1 MEPPPPLDELRR
13 LLRAGQLRAAHV
25 GQWGWGSAGG
35 TGAAAQGQLAGL
47 ASECIGLLLGPPEGG
62 NSDTATW
69 QLDQRTSAV
78 LYAALRQLLP
88 ADPTAAVVHACACAA
103 PELAAEAAGA
113 DGEARALLER
123 LAALRPRGRFVLCAA
138 VLGDATTP
146 ALLSP
151 GGGAQPLLWG
161 PLLAAM
167 TGAPAPGDGITR
179 RERAEGVASWLA
191 SACAA
196 VRRSGAAGVRS
207 EAPAA
212 VLQRWLRQEPA
223 AGASAGAAVP
233 QTTQTRLLRQAA
245 ALAVLVDAES
255 CEAAAE
261 PWQEGPSVTALLQM
275 LSHRALRHR
284 CTLDAWAAA
293 IHALSG
299 TESCAAN
306 AASRVR
312 AVAPSLEADLI
323 ELLLSNEHGDLSG
336 AAARV
341 LTMLLA
347 AECTD
352 AVQPGATPSTQAAQ
366 HGMQTLC
373 ATLLKEVPSSRKGA
387 RAHLL
392 ARSSL
397 AHGRLCAAL
406 LPPLCKAAPPAV
418 GGLLDGLIG
427 GSAPHEGHG
436 TLGLRCAL
444 EVAWA
449 AQNAGGKAAAMA
461 LERVPIGSVED
472 ALSHADEGIRLA
484 ALKLSCR
491 VAGVSPRRNASSA
504 LCPDKLFAAMRKQL
518 RYTLYDPSRQKFGE
532 FAGALSGLLRQIRD
546 SIVPQGP
553 KPTPLK
559 RHVLAWAEQA
569 VDWCSWFRT
578 FLFRG
583 LGPGAPYWR
592 AAVYL
597 DVLAEFAT
605 LFWTPTLATNGES
618 QQRQELLGAL
628 NRECDLDVAQ
638 EELDAMLVLLEST
651 YPRLRELAFEVLLR
665 LRMPALAIR
674 HAKVC
679 DCEKLM
685 RSHELRKYD
694 AGALIH
700 RVLWLRRG
708 EGGWWQ
714 DQSRGLSKTGDAGV
728 DMYEYVESVFAH
740 STAPHG
746 SVRAL
751 RYLLEDEQKNTR
763 NEDSAECECWRDV
776 LRRVQRHGL
785 LALQQAIPRVE
796 TLGQTSVSAAADQPA
811 LLSGPTDLGTD
822 ASAADAVLEA
832 TELCRLLGTLVVI
845 TQEQTKGLSGPN
857 DLEQVLVNLLSACT
871 IMPQM
876 GALSAVAETLESVG
890 IKLLS
895 CVGCTPLLNAAT
907 ELLAKLSGRRVLRRS
922 TGISAAFLALLR
934 PMARSRQRQLQTKT
948 AEILRDLICCA
959 QSGESVARLAA
970 LDSLTLALRD
980 RDVVV
985 AAQRATVESSG
996 DTLSHALELA
1006 IRVQAEPSWGA
1017 HNSAAQLFAVVSQRL
1032 AGNGGKQ
1039 LGNDDS
1045 RSTTLGACLAGH
1057 TRLATAL
1064 VALTRLHSA
1073 EFHVLTFLS
1082 LFKPSGS
1089 TLDQS
1094 DTAYSELRAYA
1105 ERCSCSRSLRLRV
1118 AAAGALAALTPV
1130 DSTSSTLE
1138 AVVRHAV
1145 HNSCGRKSNATHG
1158 VLLQAR
1164 MLVRSARLHLPSDR
1178 FDAVSSTCSALF
1190 DLECSDPLSRQAVV
1204 DIIEECEQMG
1214 VVTQASVLY
1223 LQRLV
1228 AEVALSDQDEH
1239 VAGTSIGMHVC
1250 KRLGIAAT
1258 RSFVRMSLNS
1268 RGSNE
1273 RWMATVTRL
1282 FNHDCGELRWTSI
1295 RGVKWQ
1301 AKHRGPLS
1309 QSVALWAQ
1317 AQAIERVCAPETLA
1331 SVQKQLLRLLLLL
1344 DRDGSAPLGVAH
1356 AKLAPQLWAWCE
1368 ARVCFTT
1375 RALALQLLGLSQ
1387 DRVCDLVAKLADA
1400 ASANQP
1406 LYLRGAAAES
1416 LFQSGA
1422 LHAAMPSVRLRG
1434 WLLAS
1439 ALLQDDD
1446 VDVRERART
1455 GLTAALCARRASS
1468 QARQPSPL
1476 HVLELA
1482 WQWMG
1487 SEFGHLAQYRR
1498 HLRSVVD
1505 EVPQSPAG
1513 ADGGEEGANIFADRS
1528 VARQLAASQL
1538 REIGNAV

>member
-1 MEPPPPLDELRR
+1 M
-13 LLRAGQLRAAHV
+13 
-25 GQWGWGSAGG
+25 
-35 TGAAAQGQLAGL
+35 
-47 ASECIGLLLGPPEGG
+47 
-62 NSDTATW
+62 
-69 QLDQRTSAV
+69 
-78 LYAALRQLLP
+78 
-88 ADPTAAVVHACACAA
+88 
-103 PELAAEAAGA
+103 
-113 DGEARALLER
+113 
-123 LAALRPRGRFVLCAA
+123 
-138 VLGDATTP
+138 
-146 ALLSP
+146 
-151 GGGAQPLLWG
+151 
-161 PLLAAM
+161 
-167 TGAPAPGDGITR
+167 
-179 RERAEGVASWLA
+179 
-191 SACAA
+191 
-196 VRRSGAAGVRS
+196 
-207 EAPAA
+207 
-212 VLQRWLRQEPA
+212 
-223 AGASAGAAVP
+223 
-233 QTTQTRLLRQAA
+233 
-245 ALAVLVDAES
+245 
-255 CEAAAE
+255 
-261 PWQEGPSVTALLQM
+261 
-275 LSHRALRHR
+275 
-284 CTLDAWAAA
+284 
-293 IHALSG
+293 
-299 TESCAAN
+299 
-306 AASRVR
+306 
-312 AVAPSLEADLI
+312 
-323 ELLLSNEHGDLSG
+323 
-336 AAARV
+336 
-341 LTMLLA
+341 
-347 AECTD
+347 
-352 AVQPGATPSTQAAQ
+352 
-366 HGMQTLC
+366 
-373 ATLLKEVPSSRKGA
+373 
-387 RAHLL
+387 
-392 ARSSL
+392 
-397 AHGRLCAAL
+397 
-406 LPPLCKAAPPAV
+406 
-418 GGLLDGLIG
+418 
-427 GSAPHEGHG
+427 
-436 TLGLRCAL
+436 
-444 EVAWA
+444 
-449 AQNAGGKAAAMA
+449 
-461 LERVPIGSVED
+461 
-472 ALSHADEGIRLA
+472 
-484 ALKLSCR
+484 
-491 VAGVSPRRNASSA
+491 AGVSPRRNASSA

-518 RYTLYDPSRQKFGE
+518 RYTLYDPSRQKIGE
-532 FAGALSGLLRQIRD
+532 FCTALSGLLRQIRD
-546 SIVPQGP
+546 SIVLEGP

-559 RHVLAWAEQA
+559 RHTLAWAEQA
-569 VDWCSWFRT
+569 VDWCNWFRA

-605 LFWTPTLATNGES
+605 LFWTPTLATSGES

-628 NRECDLDVAQ
+628 SRERDLDIAQ

-665 LRMPALAIR
+665 LRMPALATR

-679 DCEKLM
+679 DCGRELM
-685 RSHELRKYD
+685 LSHQLRKYD

-728 DMYEYVESVFAH
+728 DMYEYVESVFAG
-740 STAPHG
+740 STVPHG

-751 RYLLEDEQKNTR
+751 RYLLDDEKKNTR
-763 NEDSAECECWRDV
+763 NEDSPECWRDV
-776 LRRVQRHGL
+776 LRRVQRHAL
-785 LALQQAIPRVE
+785 LALQQAISRVE

-822 ASAADAVLEA
+822 ASTADAVLEA

-845 TQEQTKGLSGPN
+845 TQEQSQGLSGPN
-857 DLEQVLVNLLSACT
+857 ELEQVLANLLSACT

-876 GALSAVAETLESVG
+876 GALSAIAETLESVCT
-890 IKLLS
+890 KLLS
-895 CVGCTPLLNAAT
+895 SVGCTPLLTAAT

-948 AEILRDLICCA
+948 AEILRDLVCCA

-980 RDVVV
+980 RDIVV

-1045 RSTTLGACLAGH
+1045 RSTTLDACLAGH

-1064 VALTRLHSA
+1064 VALTSLQSVD
-1073 EFHVLTFLS
+1073 FHVLTFLS

-1089 TLDQS
+1089 TLDQA
-1094 DTAYSELRAYA
+1094 DTACSKLRAYA

-1130 DSTSSTLE
+1130 VSTLSSLE
-1138 AVVRHAV
+1138 ALVRHAV

-1164 MLVRSARLHLPSDR
+1164 MLVRSARLYLPSDR
-1178 FDAVSSTCSALF
+1178 FDAVGSTCSALF

-1204 DIIEECEQMG
+1204 DVIEECEEMG
-1214 VVTQASVLY
+1214 VATQASVLY
-1223 LQRLV
+1223 LQKLV
-1228 AEVALSDQDEH
+1228 AEVALPGQAEH
-1239 VAGTSIGMHVC
+1239 VAGTSIGMHMY
-1250 KRLGIAAT
+1250 KRLGVAAT

-1273 RWMATVTRL
+1273 GWMATVARL

-1317 AQAIERVCAPETLA
+1317 AQAIERVCAPSPETLA

-1344 DRDGSAPLGVAH
+1344 DRDGSAPLGIAQY
-1356 AKLAPQLWAWCE
+1356 ALLAPQLWAWCE

-1375 RALALQLLGLSQ
+1375 RALALQLLGLSSTRLDQ
-1387 DRVCDLVAKLADA
+1387 DRVGDLVAKLEDA

-1406 LYLRGAAAES
+1406 LYLRGAAAEA
-1416 LFQSGA
+1416 LFESGA
-1422 LHAAMPSVRLRG
+1422 LHAATPSVQLHG

-1439 ALLQDDD
+1439 VLLQDDD

-1455 GLTAALCARRASS
+1455 GLTAALCARRGSS

-1505 EVPQSPAG
+1505 EVPRSPEG

-1528 VARQLAASQL
+1528 ITRQLVASQL
-1538 REIGNAV
+1538 REIGSAV